1 MGDLVERVAAAAWE
15 VELAT
20 DYVPATKIKWASLLE
35 LARTRPTDKH
45 LVLEYRAIA
54 RAIIPMV
61 LEEAA
66 KVAEEA
72 VEGDRRRLAMLS
84 QMQPDASFPA
94 LSGGIEAADEIAA
107 AIRAIQ
113 EQCNGR

>member
-66 KVAEEA
+66 KVAE
-72 VEGDRRRLAMLS
+72 DRRKIFVS
-84 QMQPDASFPA
+84 GPDVRQYVTFSPT
-94 LSGGIEAADEIAA
+94 EVAA
-107 AIRAIQ
+107 AIRALG